1 MAISKKTFL
10 ERRKFLINAAI
21 AGAGTLFTQPGGT
34 AAHASDAVAP
44 VSQAAAMTKPSQ
56 LKEKTTDHPGADF
69 LVDVI
74 KSLSFEYICA
84 VPGSSYRGLYESI
97 VNYGGNQNP
106 EFILCCHEES
116 SVAMCHGYSKIEG
129 KPVCVG
135 IHGTVGLQHASM
147 AIYNAYCDRVPIF
160 IIVGNVLDSTI
171 RRPLLDSYHSAQD
184 PVSMVR
190 DFVKWDDQPMTLQ
203 GFADSAVRAYKIAM
217 TPPML
222 PVVLVADY
230 NIQEPPI
237 PEGDKLRIPKL
248 TLPEPPQADS
258 GGVAE
263 AARLLVQAENPVIIV
278 DRAARTQLGIQ
289 RLVELAETLQ
299 APVIDQLG
307 RMNFPSQHPL
317 NQSQRSSSLIAN
329 ADVILGLELEDF
341 WGTVNSFSDRLHRAS
356 DPITKSN
363 AKLISVSV
371 EALFMK
377 SNMQDLNRFCEVDL
391 DLAAD
396 PETTMPSL
404 IDAIKRVTTASRK
417 DVFRNRG
424 AKFAGDRQE
433 DLEQARIDA
442 TYAWDASPIS
452 VARLCAELWEQ
463 IKNEDWSFV
472 SFTRYLSRWPH
483 RLWNFEKQYQFN
495 GGSGG
500 IGIGYNAPAAVGAA
514 LANRKHGRLSINIQ
528 SDGDLMF
535 APGVLWTSAH
545 HRIPL
550 LNIMHNNRGYF
561 AEMMQF
567 QTLAGEHKRGID
579 RARVVGSFENPY
591 IDFAKIAQSMGL
603 YAEGPI
609 TNPKDLGPAIR
620 RAIAVVKRG
629 EPALVDAVCQG
640 R

>member
-1 MAISKKTFL
+1 MAKSTKTLL
-10 ERRKFLINAAI
+10 ERRKFLMNAAI
-21 AGAGTLFTQPGGT
+21 AGAGTLLTPTERPFAQVRG
-34 AAHASDAVAP
+34 AVTS
-44 VSQAAAMTKPSQ
+44 VSQARDANKPDH

-97 VNYGGNQNP
+97 INYGGNQDP

-116 SVAMCHGYSKIEG
+116 AVAMCHGYSKIEG

-135 IHGTVGLQHASM
+135 IHGTVGLQHAAM
-147 AIYNAYCDRVPIF
+147 AIYNAYCDRVPIY
-160 IIVGNVLDSTI
+160 IIVGNVMDSTI

-190 DFVKWDDQPMTLQ
+190 DFVKWDDQPMAWQ

-217 TPPML
+217 TPPMM

-230 NIQEPPI
+230 NLQEPTI
-237 PEGDKLRIPKL
+237 PEGVKLSVPKL
-248 TLPEPPQADS
+248 TLPKPPQGDS

-263 AARLLVQAENPVIIV
+263 AARLLVQAQNPVIVV
-278 DRAARTQLGIQ
+278 DRAAHTQQGID

-307 RMNFPSQHPL
+307 RMNFPSRHPL
-317 NQSQRSSSLIAN
+317 NQTQQSSSLIAH

-341 WGTVNSFSDRLHRAS
+341 WGTVNSFTDQLHRTTHPLRKN
-356 DPITKSN
+356 D
-363 AKLISVSV
+363 AKLISVSA
-371 EALFMK
+371 EDLFMK
-377 SNMQDLNRFCEVDL
+377 SNMQDMNRFCEVDV

-396 PETTMPSL
+396 TEATVPSL
-404 IDAIKRVTTASRK
+404 IEAIKHEITADRK
-417 DVFRNRG
+417 SLFRDRG
-424 AKFAGDRQE
+424 AKFAAKRQE

-452 VARLCAELWEQ
+452 VSRLCAELWEQ
-463 IKNEDWSFV
+463 IRSEDWSFV

-483 RLWNFEKQYQFN
+483 RLWNFEKQYHFN

-514 LANRKHGRLSINIQ
+514 LANRKYGRLSVNIQ

-535 APGVLWTSAH
+535 APGVLWTAAH

-550 LNIMHNNRGYF
+550 LNIMHNNRAYF

-567 QTLAGEHKRGID
+567 QMLAGEHQRGID
-579 RARVVGSFENPY
+579 HAHIMGAFENPY
-591 IDFAKIAQSMGL
+591 IDFAKIAQGMGL

-609 TNPKDLGPAIR
+609 TNPNDLGPALR

-629 EPALVDAVCQG
+629 EPALIDAVCQG